1 MSTTI
6 FVRNGTAVGRK
17 SLCYSC
23 RRAHIQVGFAD
34 SDEEVR
40 CGFFYDRPRLVSFAV
55 SQCTDYLS
63 KLAPT
68 LYEMQKIAFVI
79 DLKKGNPLAGFGGA
93 TVRVTKPEADEDDE

>member
-6 FVRNGTAVGRK
+6 SVRNGTAVGSE
-17 SLCYSC
+17 SLCRTC
-23 RRAHIQVGFAD
+23 RHAHIQVGYAD
-34 SDEEVR
+34 SEEQVR
-40 CGFFYDRPRLVSFAV
+40 CGFFYEDPRLVSFAV

-93 TVRVTKPEADEDDE
+93 AFKVTKPETDEDDE